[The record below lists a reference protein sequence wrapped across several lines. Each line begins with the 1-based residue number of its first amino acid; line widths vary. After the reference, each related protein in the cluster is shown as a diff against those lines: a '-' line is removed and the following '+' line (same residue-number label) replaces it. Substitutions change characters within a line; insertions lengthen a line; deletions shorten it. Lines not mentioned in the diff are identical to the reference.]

1 MKKSLGNRDLEGR
14 AKNPERVAL
23 AGTCK
28 LFGNV
33 KVGWEFEGV
42 LWYLIPQVSME

>member
-1 MKKSLGNRDLEGR
+1 MKKSLGNRDSESR
-14 AKNPERVAL
+14 AKNSERVAL
-23 AGTCK
+23 AGNWK

-33 KVGWEFEGV
+33 KMRWEFEGV